1 VGKIF
6 NALEKSSKEEK
17 SRLSL
22 SRKIKVVEPKGKGV
36 VQNTFAE
43 PIPENTE
50 TVFLSISD
58 SSISNPLIS
67 NGVKDTKEPMITGRL
82 DKNLVVL
89 LQPESFE
96 AEQFKMLR
104 TNILFPASGKAPRTI
119 MITSATPD
127 EGKSFMAANLAI
139 SIAQN
144 IDEHVLLID
153 CDIRRPVQHTLFG
166 FGDTLGLS
174 DYLSGDMPLSSLLIK
189 TQVEKLTILP
199 GGKASHNPAELL
211 SSRQMADLLEEVKNR
226 YPDRY
231 IILDSSPPLLT
242 SETSAVAKLVDGIVA
257 VVRCGGTSK
266 AVFLEFIEGM
276 DKEKILGI
284 VMNYADI
291 RSKKYYGYGKY
302 SKYYRRSN

>member
-1 VGKIF
+1 MGKIF
-6 NALEKSSKEEK
+6 DALQKSSKEEK
-17 SRLSL
+17 NDVSFGHRIE
-22 SRKIKVVEPKGKGV
+22 RVEPNKIV
-36 VQNTFAE
+36 MQNTVAE

-58 SSISNPLIS
+58 PSISNSLIS
-67 NGVKDTKEPMITGRL
+67 NGVKDTKEPLITGRL

-119 MITSATPD
+119 MITSSTPH

-153 CDIRRPVQHTLFG
+153 CDIRRPVQHALFG
-166 FGDTLGLS
+166 FGDTPGLS
-174 DYLSGDMPLSSLLIK
+174 DYLSGDMPLSSLFVK
-189 TQVEKLTILP
+189 TQVDKLTILP
-199 GGKASHNPAELL
+199 GGKSSHNPAELL

-257 VVRCGGTSK
+257 VVRCGRTSK
-266 AVFLEFIEGM
+266 AVFLELIDSL

-284 VMNYADI
+284 VMNHVDI

-302 SKYYRRSN
+302 SKYYRGSN